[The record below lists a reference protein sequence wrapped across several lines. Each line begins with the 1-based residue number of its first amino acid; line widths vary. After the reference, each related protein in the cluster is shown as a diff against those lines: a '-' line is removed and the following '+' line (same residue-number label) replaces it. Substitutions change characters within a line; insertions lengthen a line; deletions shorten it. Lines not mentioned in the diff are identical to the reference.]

1 MRKIKFFVIVL
12 LIILTTGCSNKDT
25 RIKEP
30 KYKVA
35 KDALINIYG
44 DKFDKL
50 SLTQQ
55 KFLLSKIE
63 SIAHLIK
70 VKLTYPKDAV
80 KNKIEGL
87 NIVEF
92 NLYPN
97 GKISEPKIIVSS
109 KSNILDVNT
118 IRTIKKTYLD
128 YPKPTEKVK
137 VRIDINY
144 KINK

>member
-1 MRKIKFFVIVL
+1 MHKIKFLLLGL
-12 LIILTTGCSNKDT
+12 LIIVVTGCSPRDT

-30 KYKVA
+30 KYKVT
-35 KDALINIYG
+35 KDSLINIYG

-50 SLTQQ
+50 PLSQQ
-55 KFLLSKIE
+55 EFLLSKVE

-70 VKLTYPKDAV
+70 VKLIYPKDAV
-80 KNKIEGL
+80 KNKKEGL

-92 NLYPN
+92 YLYPN
-97 GKISEPKIIVSS
+97 GNISEPKIIVSS

-144 KINK
+144 KIK